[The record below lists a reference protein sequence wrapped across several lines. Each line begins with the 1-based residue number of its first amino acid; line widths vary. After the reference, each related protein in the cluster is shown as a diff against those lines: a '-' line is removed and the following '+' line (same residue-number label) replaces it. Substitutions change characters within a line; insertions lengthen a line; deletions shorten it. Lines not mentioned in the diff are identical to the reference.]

1 MADAL
6 TNFGLLYAAKEDAK
20 LEAQVQSSLQIAQMN
35 VLAQERA
42 VQARI
47 EAEERRDQTRLK
59 PRSFRIEHVSR
70 PRSGWSRGPNNLG
83 EIILTTLRINYIK
96 NK

>member
-6 TNFGLLYAAKEDAK
+6 TNFGLLYASKEDAK

-42 VQARI
+42 VQARM
-47 EAEERRDQTRLK
+47 EAEERRDRSRLK
-59 PRSFRIEHVSR
+59 AEEQMAKRAEDFHFMMEQF
-70 PRSGWSRGPNNLG
+70 
-83 EIILTTLRINYIK
+83 
-96 NK
+96 